1 MRQVAV
7 EQRPLLVGH
16 ALHQKAV
23 VRHQDQRAGPAV
35 QQVLDNR
42 EHVGIQVVA
51 RLVQDEHVGLVQNRQ
66 QQRQATALAARKI
79 ADAAPELLRRKAQ
92 TLAELLGRSLLAV
105 DDVVLLIVAEHLAD
119 RVAHVGLELL
129 ELLRQ
134 HAKAHCLANLHAA
147 ARGFNLALDHVEQ
160 RRLTG
165 AVLAQKAIAVARTNE
180 PGHIG
185 EHLLGRAV
193 GIGIAGIHVDH
204 IDNLLAQAA
213 HGQALE
219 LQLVTHGRH
228 VGDQLTSGI
237 HAKLGLGG
245 TSLGTAAQ
253 PRELLAR
260 HVATAL
266 LGNRGHAV
274 ALYALQD
281 VGRIAALEGID
292 LAVVDLPHAGAD
304 LVQEPAVVR
313 DHEHGA
319 LTALPA
325 GLKVTREPVDGAH
338 VQVVGG
344 LVEHEHVVVTNQQA
358 REVHATALAARKL
371 ANRAL
376 PGHIANKTGENLA
389 RAGARRPLVLRRV
402 AHNGMMHGIGV
413 DKLVLLAEQT
423 NRGAATVRHAAVVGL
438 QRAGEHAQQ
447 RRLAVAVFADNTN
460 AVALAHAE
468 RHAIENMLGG
478 KL

>member
-16 ALHQKAV
+16 ALHQEAV

-35 QQVLDNR
+35 EQILDNR
-42 EHVGIQVVA
+42 QHVGIQVVA
-51 RLVQDEHVGLVQNRQ
+51 GLVQDEHVGFVQDCQ

-92 TLAELLGRSLLAV
+92 ALAELLGRSLLAV

-147 ARGFNLALDHVEQ
+147 ARGFNLALDHVKQ
-160 RRLTG
+160 CGLAG
-165 AVLAQKAIAVARTNE
+165 AVLAQQAIAVARTNE

-185 EHLLGRAV
+185 EHLFGRAA
-193 GIGIAGIHVDH
+193 GIRIAGVHVDH

-228 VGDQLTSGI
+228 VGDQLASGI

-253 PRELLAR
+253 PRELLAC

-274 ALYALQD
+274 ALHALQD
-281 VGRIAALEGID
+281 ICGVTALEGID
-292 LAVVDLPHAGAD
+292 LAVVDLPHTGAD
-304 LVQEPAVVR
+304 LVQEPAVMR

-325 GLKVTREPVDGAH
+325 GL
-338 VQVVGG
+338 
-344 LVEHEHVVVTNQQA
+344 
-358 REVHATALAARKL
+358 
-371 ANRAL
+371 
-376 PGHIANKTGENLA
+376 
-389 RAGARRPLVLRRV
+389 
-402 AHNGMMHGIGV
+402 
-413 DKLVLLAEQT
+413 
-423 NRGAATVRHAAVVGL
+423 
-438 QRAGEHAQQ
+438 
-447 RRLAVAVFADNTN
+447 
-460 AVALAHAE
+460 
-468 RHAIENMLGG
+468 
-478 KL
+478 

>member
-35 QQVLDNR
+35 EQVLDNR

-79 ADAAPELLRRKAQ
+79 ADAAPELLRRKSQA
-92 TLAELLGRSLLAV
+92 LAELLGRSFLAV
-105 DDVVLLIVAEHLAD
+105 DDVVLLIVAEHLAN

-134 HAKAHCLANLHAA
+134 HAKAHCLADLYTA

-160 RRLTG
+160 GRLAG
-165 AVLAQKAIAVARTNE
+165 AVLAQKSIAVARSDE
-180 PGHIG
+180 PGHVG
-185 EHLLGRAV
+185 KYLLGRA
-193 GIGIAGIHVDH
+193 IGIRIAGVHVDH

-213 HGQALE
+213 HRQALE
-219 LQLVTHGRH
+219 LQLVAYGRY
-228 VGDQLTSGI
+228 VGDELASGI
-237 HAKLGLGG
+237 HTKLGLGG
-245 TSLGTAAQ
+245 ARLGTAAQ
-253 PRELLAR
+253 PRELLTC
-260 HVATAL
+260 HIATAL

-274 ALYALQD
+274 AFHALKD
-281 VGRIAALEGID
+281 ICGVTALEGID

-319 LTALPA
+319 LAALPA
-325 GLKVTREPVDGAH
+325 GL
-338 VQVVGG
+338 
-344 LVEHEHVVVTNQQA
+344 
-358 REVHATALAARKL
+358 
-371 ANRAL
+371 
-376 PGHIANKTGENLA
+376 
-389 RAGARRPLVLRRV
+389 
-402 AHNGMMHGIGV
+402 
-413 DKLVLLAEQT
+413 
-423 NRGAATVRHAAVVGL
+423 
-438 QRAGEHAQQ
+438 
-447 RRLAVAVFADNTN
+447 
-460 AVALAHAE
+460 
-468 RHAIENMLGG
+468 
-478 KL
+478 

>member
-1 MRQVAV
+1 MSLVNLCLLLAERRVVGGIDLGHGGLGLLNAGALRLHLALERTHLAAELLALGVGQAVGLTARLGLFGRSCRGTGVERAGLGARRAHGLALGGSVAQAQVLVHATGHMRQVAV

-92 TLAELLGRSLLAV
+92 ALAKLLGRSLLAV

-147 ARGFNLALDHVEQ
+147 ARGRNFALDHIKQ
-160 RRLTG
+160 RRL
-165 AVLAQKAIAVARTNE
+165 ASAILAQKTIAVARTNE
-180 PGHIG
+180 PGHVG
-185 EHLLGRAV
+185 EYLLGRAV
-193 GIGIAGIHVDH
+193 GIGIAGVHVDH

-228 VGDQLTSGI
+228 VGDQLASGI

-266 LGNRGHAV
+266 LGNGGHAV
-274 ALYALQD
+274 ALHALQD
-281 VGRIAALEGID
+281 VCRIAALEGID

-313 DHEHGA
+313 DHEHGTLA
-319 LTALPA
+319 ALPA
-325 GLKVTREPVDGAH
+325 GL
-338 VQVVGG
+338 
-344 LVEHEHVVVTNQQA
+344 
-358 REVHATALAARKL
+358 
-371 ANRAL
+371 
-376 PGHIANKTGENLA
+376 
-389 RAGARRPLVLRRV
+389 
-402 AHNGMMHGIGV
+402 
-413 DKLVLLAEQT
+413 
-423 NRGAATVRHAAVVGL
+423 
-438 QRAGEHAQQ
+438 
-447 RRLAVAVFADNTN
+447 
-460 AVALAHAE
+460 
-468 RHAIENMLGG
+468 
-478 KL
+478 